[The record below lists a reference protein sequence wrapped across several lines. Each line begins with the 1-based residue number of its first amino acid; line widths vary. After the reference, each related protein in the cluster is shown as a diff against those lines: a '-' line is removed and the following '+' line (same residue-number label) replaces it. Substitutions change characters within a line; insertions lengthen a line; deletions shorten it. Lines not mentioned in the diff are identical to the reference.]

1 MMKLEKLVRTNIL
14 NLKPYT
20 SARDQYQDGVLL
32 DANENSFGCVIESET
47 KNLNRY
53 PDPHQKEL
61 RKALSEY
68 LEIDISKLIFGVGSD
83 QIIDLVIR
91 VFCEPGKSN
100 VIIPQPTYG
109 VFKVA
114 CDINNI
120 EVKNC
125 KLDSNFDIDV
135 ETILKLVND
144 ETKMIFLC
152 SPNNPTGNVFS
163 CERIKTLVHAF
174 SGIVFIDEAYI
185 EFSEPNSFL
194 NELVRFKNV
203 VISRTFS
210 KAWGLAGV
218 RCGYC
223 VADELIVNFLFKV
236 KDPYSISRLTENA
249 ILEALKS
256 SERKSEIV
264 NKILAEKAKLIEQL
278 KLFDFVIQVYPSD
291 ANFILVKTKNTDVI
305 FRYLNQ
311 NKIRVRMR
319 KDDERLVDCLRIT
332 VGNPEEN
339 ELLINMLKEMI

>member
-1 MMKLEKLVRTNIL
+1 MELEKLVRKNIL

-32 DANENSFGCVIESET
+32 DANENSFGSVIESEVVY
-47 KNLNRY
+47 LNRY

-68 LEIDISKLIFGVGSD
+68 LKIDISKLIFGVGSD

-120 EVKNC
+120 EVKDC
-125 KLDSNFDIDV
+125 KLDSDFDIDV
-135 ETILKLVND
+135 DALLKQVND
-144 ETKMIFLC
+144 QTKMIFLC
-152 SPNNPTGNVFS
+152 SPNNPTGNLF
-163 CERIKTLVHAF
+163 CYKKIETLATTF
-174 SGIVFIDEAYI
+174 NGIVFIDEAYI
-185 EFSEPNSFL
+185 EFSETNSFL
-194 NELVRFKNV
+194 KDLIRFKNV

-223 VADELIVNFLFKV
+223 VADEFIIKLLFKV
-236 KDPYSISRLTENA
+236 KDPYSISRLTENTT
-249 ILEALKS
+249 IQALRNSKQKG
-256 SERKSEIV
+256 ELV
-264 NKILAEKAKLIEQL
+264 TKILAEKVKLIKLL
-278 KLFDFVIQVYPSD
+278 KLFDFVIRIYPSD
-291 ANFILVKTKNTDVI
+291 ANFILVKMKNANKI
-305 FRYLNQ
+305 FSYLNQ
-311 NKIRVRMR
+311 KKIRVRMR

-332 VGNPEEN
+332 VGNPKEN
-339 ELLINMLKEMI
+339 DLLINTLKEMI

>member
-1 MMKLEKLVRTNIL
+1 MMKLEKLVRKNIL

-32 DANENSFGCVIESET
+32 DANENSFGSVIESET

-68 LEIDISKLIFGVGSD
+68 LKIDMSKLIFGVGSD

-135 ETILKLVND
+135 ETILKLVNN

-152 SPNNPTGNVFS
+152 SPNNPTGNLFS
-163 CERIKTLVHAF
+163 WERIKTLADAF
-174 SGIVFIDEAYI
+174 SGIVIIDEAYI

-194 NELVRFKNV
+194 KDIIRFKNV

-223 VADELIVNFLFKV
+223 IADELIVNFLFKV
-236 KDPYSISRLTENA
+236 KDPYSISRLTENT
-249 ILEALKS
+249 IIEALKS
-256 SERKSEIV
+256 SERKIELV

-291 ANFILVKTKNTDVI
+291 ANFILVKTKNTDEI

>member
-1 MMKLEKLVRTNIL
+1 MKLEKLVRKNIL

-32 DANENSFGCVIESET
+32 DANENSFGSVIESET

-68 LEIDISKLIFGVGSD
+68 LKIDMSKLIFGVGSD

-135 ETILKLVND
+135 ETILKLVNN

-152 SPNNPTGNVFS
+152 SPNNPTGNLFS
-163 CERIKTLVHAF
+163 WERIKTLADAF
-174 SGIVFIDEAYI
+174 SGIVIIDEAYI

-194 NELVRFKNV
+194 KDIIRFKNV

-223 VADELIVNFLFKV
+223 IADELIVNFLFKV
-236 KDPYSISRLTENA
+236 KDPYSISRLTENT
-249 ILEALKS
+249 IIEALKS
-256 SERKSEIV
+256 SERKIELV

-291 ANFILVKTKNTDVI
+291 ANFILVKTKNTDEI